1 VRITVEIHRRDI
13 SLLGCARRRRNL
25 LGQLKDRQAALVL
38 LLPQTQV
45 RSFDVTIRDSRHA
58 NDRLLVWKATEKKM
72 PFALDPGVSMV
83 PFSYSCRFMRLVTGS
98 GQIDAIG
105 RLEF

>member
-1 VRITVEIHRRDI
+1 MIYPCWAA
-13 SLLGCARRRRNL
+13 LAGRNL

-83 PFSYSCRFMRLVTGS
+83 RRHSRILADSC
-98 GQIDAIG
+98 AW
-105 RLEF
+105 